1 MSFDNIHY
9 SLVWEDPH
17 LLTAPSRGK
26 RALSIAGA
34 GDNAL
39 ALLLH
44 FDQVLAID
52 LNPSQ
57 IALIELKKASFKV
70 HGFFQHVE
78 LMGYCSSEQRPAL
91 YDSLT
96 SLLSPETR
104 RLNDNPNVL
113 VFPGLFK
120 GFFELGNCLRTEG
133 IADLRTIDGDFGNSL
148 SIVFIPD
155 VGVLF
160 YGNPSGCFCCFP
172 SSLFCNLFYY
182 FHGHLL
188 IS

>member
-1 MSFDNIHY
+1 M
-9 SLVWEDPH
+9 
-17 LLTAPSRGK
+17 TAPSRGK

-70 HGFFQHVE
+70 HGFFQHAE

-104 RLNDNPNVL
+104 RFWDDNQEIRLRGIAQAGRLEQYFARFRWDAVRML
-113 VFPGLFK
+113 CIISIIPGL
-120 GFFELGNCLRTEG
+120 
-133 IADLRTIDGDFGNSL
+133 
-148 SIVFIPD
+148 
-155 VGVLF
+155 
-160 YGNPSGCFCCFP
+160 
-172 SSLFCNLFYY
+172 
-182 FHGHLL
+182 
-188 IS
+188 